1 MTYLEAVKKVLRRL
15 REPEVGS
22 VDETVYSKLIGEF
35 VSDAKSLVENAWSWS
50 GNIQQ
55 NLTVGTSL
63 TDLAIPNSTVNT
75 QVRSVRN
82 IDTKTDLKRLEYTD
96 YRDLLVDNLLVTNY
110 GPQPEFY
117 ATQFDF
123 TTDSQKV
130 YFWPPTEGTKTF
142 YLNVRWDN
150 RGDDV
155 LTDSSTLSVP
165 SLPVVQF
172 AHAMAVE
179 ERGETGG
186 TTPATLF
193 GIAKSTLSDA
203 VAYDAAAFP
212 SATTWV
218 DV

>member
-1 MTYLEAVKKVLRRL
+1 MTYLEAVNKVLRRL

-96 YRDLLVDNLLVTNY
+96 YRDLLVDNFLVTNY

-142 YLNVRWDN
+142 YL
-150 RGDDV
+150 
-155 LTDSSTLSVP
+155 TSVGIT
-165 SLPVVQF
+165 VVT
-172 AHAMAVE
+172 MC
-179 ERGETGG
+179 
-186 TTPATLF
+186 
-193 GIAKSTLSDA
+193 
-203 VAYDAAAFP
+203 
-212 SATTWV
+212 
-218 DV
+218 

>member
-1 MTYLEAVKKVLRRL
+1 
-15 REPEVGS
+15 
-22 VDETVYSKLIGEF
+22 
-35 VSDAKSLVENAWSWS
+35 
-50 GNIQQ
+50 
-55 NLTVGTSL
+55 
-63 TDLAIPNSTVNT
+63 
-75 QVRSVRN
+75 
-82 IDTKTDLKRLEYTD
+82 
-96 YRDLLVDNLLVTNY
+96 
-110 GPQPEFY
+110 
-117 ATQFDF
+117 
-123 TTDSQKV
+123 
-130 YFWPPTEGTKTF
+130 
-142 YLNVRWDN
+142 LNVRWDN

>member
-1 MTYLEAVKKVLRRL
+1 MTYLEAVNKVLRRL

-63 TDLAIPNSTVNT
+63 TDLTIPNSTVNT

-82 IDTKTDLKRLEYTD
+82 IDTKTDLKKLEYTD
-96 YRDLLVDNLLVTNY
+96 FRDLVMDNLLVNNY

-123 TTDSQKV
+123 ETDSQKV

>member
-1 MTYLEAVKKVLRRL
+1 MTYLEAVNKVLRRL

-96 YRDLLVDNLLVTNY
+96 YRDLLVDNLLVTTY

>member
-1 MTYLEAVKKVLRRL
+1 M
-15 REPEVGS
+15 
-22 VDETVYSKLIGEF
+22 DETVYSKLIGEF

-82 IDTKTDLKRLEYTD
+82 IDTKANLKRLEYTD
-96 YRDLLVDNLLVTNY
+96 YADLLVDNFLVTTY

>member
-1 MTYLEAVKKVLRRL
+1 MTYLEAVNKVLRRL
-15 REPEVGS
+15 REDEVVS
-22 VDETVYSKLIGEF
+22 VSSNPYSKLIGEF
-35 VSDAKSLVENAWSWS
+35 VNDAKSLVQNAWSWS

-55 NLTVGTSL
+55 NINIGS
-63 TDLAIPNSTVNT
+63 DLASYTIPNSTVNT
-75 QVRSVRN
+75 QVLSVRN
-82 IDTKTDLKRLEYTD
+82 IDIKSDLKKLEYTD
-96 YRDLLVDNLLVTNY
+96 YRNLFIDNVLVPTE
-110 GPQPEFY
+110 GAQPEFY

-123 TTDSQKV
+123 TTDSQVV
-130 YFWPPTEGTKTF
+130 YFWPPTSGTKTF

-155 LTDSSTLSVP
+155 LTDSSILSVP
-165 SLPVVQF
+165 SLPVVQY

-193 GIAKSTLSDA
+193 STAKSSLSDA
-203 VAYDAAAFP
+203 IAYDAACFP

>member
-1 MTYLEAVKKVLRRL
+1 MTYLEAVNKVLRRL

-35 VSDAKSLVENAWSWS
+35 VNDAKSLVQNAWSWS

-55 NLTVGTSL
+55 TLTLGTSL
-63 TDLAIPNSTVNT
+63 TDLTIPNSTVNT

-82 IDTKTDLKRLEYTD
+82 IDTKANLKRLEYTN
-96 YRDLLVDNLLVTNY
+96 YRDLFIDNILVPTV

-130 YFWPPTEGTKTF
+130 YFWPPTDGTKTF
-142 YLNVRWDN
+142 YLNLFWDN

-155 LTDSSTLSVP
+155 LTDSSILSVP

-193 GIAKSTLSDA
+193 SIAKSSLSDA
-203 VAYDAAAFP
+203 IAYDAVASP

>member
-1 MTYLEAVKKVLRRL
+1 MTYLEAVNKVLRRL

-55 NLTVGTSL
+55 NLTIGTSL

-82 IDTKTDLKRLEYTD
+82 IDTKADLKRLEYTD
-96 YRDLLVDNLLVTNY
+96 FRDLVMDNLLVDNY

>member
-1 MTYLEAVKKVLRRL
+1 MTYLEAVNKVLRRL

-55 NLTVGTSL
+55 NLTIGTSL

-82 IDTKTDLKRLEYTD
+82 IDTKTDLKKLEYTD
-96 YRDLLVDNLLVTNY
+96 FRDLVMDNLLVDNY

>member
-1 MTYLEAVKKVLRRL
+1 MTYLEAVNKVLRRL

-55 NLTVGTSL
+55 NLTIGTSL

-82 IDTKTDLKRLEYTD
+82 IDTKADLKRLEYTD
-96 YRDLLVDNLLVTNY
+96 FRDLVMDNLLVDNY

-142 YLNVRWDN
+142 YLNVRFDN

>member
-1 MTYLEAVKKVLRRL
+1 MTYLEAVNKVLRRL

-55 NLTVGTSL
+55 NLTIGTSL

-82 IDTKTDLKRLEYTD
+82 IDTKTDLKKLEYTD
-96 YRDLLVDNLLVTNY
+96 FRDLVMDNFLVDNY

>member
-1 MTYLEAVKKVLRRL
+1 MTYLEAVNKVLRRL

-50 GNIQQ
+50 GNIQK

-63 TDLAIPNSTVNT
+63 TDLTIPNSTVNT

-82 IDTKTDLKRLEYTD
+82 IDTKADLKRLEYTD
-96 YRDLLVDNLLVTNY
+96 FRDLVMDNLLVDNY

>member
-1 MTYLEAVKKVLRRL
+1 MTYLEAVNKVLRRL

-96 YRDLLVDNLLVTNY
+96 YRDLLVDNFLVTTY

>member
-1 MTYLEAVKKVLRRL
+1 MTYLEAVNKVLRRL

-35 VSDAKSLVENAWSWS
+35 VNDAKSLVQNAWSWS

-63 TDLAIPNSTVNT
+63 TDLTIPNSTVNT

-82 IDTKTDLKRLEYTD
+82 IDTKANLKRLEYTN
-96 YRDLLVDNLLVTNY
+96 YRDLFIDNILVPTV

-130 YFWPPTEGTKTF
+130 YFWPPTEGSKTF

-155 LTDSSTLSVP
+155 LTDSSILSVP

-203 VAYDAAAFP
+203 VAYDASFFP

>member
-1 MTYLEAVKKVLRRL
+1 MTYLEAVNKVLRRL

-96 YRDLLVDNLLVTNY
+96 YRDLVMDNLLVTTY

-218 DV
+218 VV

>member
-1 MTYLEAVKKVLRRL
+1 MTYLEAVNKVLRRL

-96 YRDLLVDNLLVTNY
+96 YRDLFIDNLLVTTY

-142 YLNVRWDN
+142 YLNVRFDN

>member
-1 MTYLEAVKKVLRRL
+1 MTYLEAVNKVLRRL

-82 IDTKTDLKRLEYTD
+82 IDTKTDLKKLEYTD
-96 YRDLLVDNLLVTNY
+96 FRDLVMDNLLVDNY

-142 YLNVRWDN
+142 YLNVRFDN

>member
-1 MTYLEAVKKVLRRL
+1 MTYLEAVNKVLRRL

-55 NLTVGTSL
+55 NLTIGTSL

-96 YRDLLVDNLLVTNY
+96 YRDLFIDNLLVTTY

>member
-1 MTYLEAVKKVLRRL
+1 MTYLEAVNKVLRRL

-22 VDETVYSKLIGEF
+22 VDETVYSRLIGEF
-35 VSDAKSLVENAWSWS
+35 VNDAKSLVENAWSWS

-55 NLTVGTSL
+55 NRTVGTSL
-63 TDLAIPNSTVNT
+63 TDLTIPNSTVNT

-96 YRDLLVDNLLVTNY
+96 YTDLLADNFLVTTY

>member
-1 MTYLEAVKKVLRRL
+1 MTYLEAVNKVLRRL
-15 REPEVGS
+15 REDEVIS
-22 VDETVYSKLIGEF
+22 VSSNPYSKLIGEL
-35 VSDAKSLVENAWSWS
+35 VNDAKRIVEDAWDWS

-63 TDLAIPNSTVNT
+63 TDLTIPNSTVNT

-82 IDTKTDLKRLEYTD
+82 IDTKANLKRLEYTD
-96 YRDLLVDNLLVTNY
+96 YRDLFIENLLVPTF
-110 GPQPEFY
+110 GSQPEFY

>member
-1 MTYLEAVKKVLRRL
+1 MTYLEAVNKVLRRL

-55 NLTVGTSL
+55 NLTIGTSL

-82 IDTKTDLKRLEYTD
+82 IDTKADLKRLEYTD
-96 YRDLLVDNLLVTNY
+96 YRDLVMDNLLVTTY

>member
-1 MTYLEAVKKVLRRL
+1 MTYLEAVNKVLRRL

-22 VDETVYSKLIGEF
+22 VDETIYSKLIGEF
-35 VSDAKSLVENAWSWS
+35 VNDAKSLVQNAWSWS

-55 NLTVGTSL
+55 NINVGTNL
-63 TDLAIPNSTVNT
+63 TDYTIPNSTVNT

-82 IDTKTDLKRLEYTD
+82 IDIKSDLKKLEYTD
-96 YRDLLVDNLLVTNY
+96 YRNLFVDNVLVPAE
-110 GPQPEFY
+110 GAQPEFY

-130 YFWPPTEGTKTF
+130 YFWPPTSGTKTF

-155 LTDSSTLSVP
+155 LSDSSILSVP
-165 SLPVVQF
+165 SLAVVQF

-193 GIAKSTLSDA
+193 GMAKATLSDA
-203 VAYDAAAFP
+203 IAYDAACFP

>member
-1 MTYLEAVKKVLRRL
+1 MTYLEAVNKVLRRL

-55 NLTVGTSL
+55 NLTIGTSL

-82 IDTKTDLKRLEYTD
+82 IDTKANLKRLEYTD
-96 YRDLLVDNLLVTNY
+96 YADLLVDNFLVTTY

-142 YLNVRWDN
+142 YLNVRFDN

>member
-1 MTYLEAVKKVLRRL
+1 MTYLEAVNKVLRRL

-22 VDETVYSKLIGEF
+22 VDETVYSKLIVEF

-82 IDTKTDLKRLEYTD
+82 IDTKTDLKRLEYTN
-96 YRDLLVDNLLVTNY
+96 YRDLVMDNLLVTTY

>member
-1 MTYLEAVKKVLRRL
+1 MTYLEAVNKVLRRL

-82 IDTKTDLKRLEYTD
+82 IDTKVNLKRLEYTD
-96 YRDLLVDNLLVTNY
+96 YRDLLVDNVLVTTY

>member
-1 MTYLEAVKKVLRRL
+1 MTYLEAVNKVLRRL

-123 TTDSQKV
+123 ATDSQKV

>member
-1 MTYLEAVKKVLRRL
+1 MTYLEAVNKVLRRL

-63 TDLAIPNSTVNT
+63 TDLTIPNSTVNT

-82 IDTKTDLKRLEYTD
+82 IDTKANLKRLEYTD
-96 YRDLLVDNLLVTNY
+96 YADLLVDNFLVTTY

>member
-1 MTYLEAVKKVLRRL
+1 MTYLEAVNKVLRRL

-50 GNIQQ
+50 GNIQK

-82 IDTKTDLKRLEYTD
+82 IDTKADLKRLEYTD
-96 YRDLLVDNLLVTNY
+96 FRDLVMDNLLVDNY

>member
-1 MTYLEAVKKVLRRL
+1 MTYLEAVNKVLRRL

-96 YRDLLVDNLLVTNY
+96 YRDLLVDNFLVTNY

>member
-1 MTYLEAVKKVLRRL
+1 MTYLEAVNKVLRRL

-82 IDTKTDLKRLEYTD
+82 IDTKANLKRLEYTD
-96 YRDLLVDNLLVTNY
+96 YRDLFIDNLLVTTY

>member
-1 MTYLEAVKKVLRRL
+1 MTYLEAVNKVLRRL

-35 VSDAKSLVENAWSWS
+35 VNDAKSLVQNAWSWS

-55 NLTVGTSL
+55 TLTLGTSL
-63 TDLAIPNSTVNT
+63 TDLTIPNSTVNT

-82 IDTKTDLKRLEYTD
+82 IDTKANLKRLEYTN
-96 YRDLLVDNLLVTNY
+96 YRDLFIDNILVPTV

-130 YFWPPTEGTKTF
+130 YFWPPTEGSKTF

-155 LTDSSTLSVP
+155 LTDSSILSVP

-193 GIAKSTLSDA
+193 SIAKSSLSDA
-203 VAYDAAAFP
+203 IAYDAAAFP

>member
-1 MTYLEAVKKVLRRL
+1 M
-15 REPEVGS
+15 
-22 VDETVYSKLIGEF
+22 
-35 VSDAKSLVENAWSWS
+35 
-50 GNIQQ
+50 
-55 NLTVGTSL
+55 
-63 TDLAIPNSTVNT
+63 
-75 QVRSVRN
+75 RSVRN
-82 IDTKTDLKRLEYTD
+82 IDTKANLKRLEYTD
-96 YRDLLVDNLLVTNY
+96 YRDLFIDNLLVPTY

>member
-1 MTYLEAVKKVLRRL
+1 MTYLEAVNKVLRRL

-35 VSDAKSLVENAWSWS
+35 VNDAKSLVQNAWSWS

-55 NLTVGTSL
+55 SLTVGTSL
-63 TDLAIPNSTVNT
+63 TDLTIPNSTVNT

-82 IDTKTDLKRLEYTD
+82 IDTKANLKRLEYTN
-96 YRDLLVDNLLVTNY
+96 YRDLFIDNILVPTV

-130 YFWPPTEGTKTF
+130 YFWPPTEGSKTF

-155 LTDSSTLSVP
+155 LTDSSILSVP

-203 VAYDAAAFP
+203 VAYDASFFP

>member
-1 MTYLEAVKKVLRRL
+1 MTYLEAVNKVLRRL

-82 IDTKTDLKRLEYTD
+82 IDTKVNLKRLEYTD
-96 YRDLLVDNLLVTNY
+96 YRDLLVDNVLVTTY

-193 GIAKSTLSDA
+193 SIAKSSLSDA
-203 VAYDAAAFP
+203 IAYDAACFP

>member
-1 MTYLEAVKKVLRRL
+1 MTYLEAVNKVLRRL

-55 NLTVGTSL
+55 NLTIGTSL

-96 YRDLLVDNLLVTNY
+96 YRDLLVDNLLVTTY

>member
-1 MTYLEAVKKVLRRL
+1 MTYLEAVNKVLRRL

-35 VSDAKSLVENAWSWS
+35 VNDAKSLVQNAWSWS

-55 NLTVGTSL
+55 TLTLGTSL
-63 TDLAIPNSTVNT
+63 TDLTIPNSTVNT

-82 IDTKTDLKRLEYTD
+82 IDTKANLKRLEYTN
-96 YRDLLVDNLLVTNY
+96 YRDLFIDNILVPTV

-155 LTDSSTLSVP
+155 LTASSILSVP

-193 GIAKSTLSDA
+193 SIAKSSLSL
-203 VAYDAAAFP
+203 
-212 SATTWV
+212 SLIHI
-218 DV
+218 

>member
-1 MTYLEAVKKVLRRL
+1 MTYLEAVNKVLRRL

-22 VDETVYSKLIGEF
+22 EDETVYSKLIGEF

-55 NLTVGTSL
+55 NLTIGTSL

-96 YRDLLVDNLLVTNY
+96 YRDLVMDNLLVDNY

-142 YLNVRWDN
+142 YLNVRFDN